1 MTRRNLKVPVASEA
15 PSVSRPNVFDPNCD
29 SRQVLALITHR
40 WTVLVIY
47 ALGVT
52 TRRHSELKAMIG
64 GVSQKML
71 TQTLRQLEHD
81 GIVARTDHGEMPPR
95 VDYAL
100 TPLGQ
105 TLLSAI
111 GQLVTWA
118 DTHLPEIEAARAAYD
133 GRSEESPCPEQ
144 AVG

>member
-1 MTRRNLKVPVASEA
+1 MTRRNLKVPIDAA
-15 PSVSRPNVFDPNCD
+15 PPSGSRPNVFDPNCD

-71 TQTLRQLEHD
+71 TQTLRQL
-81 GIVARTDHGEMPPR
+81 
-95 VDYAL
+95 
-100 TPLGQ
+100 
-105 TLLSAI
+105 
-111 GQLVTWA
+111 
-118 DTHLPEIEAARAAYD
+118 HLPEVRLARGATAAPPDPGRA
-133 GRSEESPCPEQ
+133 
-144 AVG
+144 

>member
-47 ALGVT
+47 ALGAT

-71 TQTLRQLEHD
+71 TQTLRQL
-81 GIVARTDHGEMPPR
+81 
-95 VDYAL
+95 
-100 TPLGQ
+100 
-105 TLLSAI
+105 
-111 GQLVTWA
+111 
-118 DTHLPEIEAARAAYD
+118 HLPEVRLARGATAAPPDPDPA
-133 GRSEESPCPEQ
+133 
-144 AVG
+144 

>member
-1 MTRRNLKVPVASEA
+1 MPVASEA

-47 ALGVT
+47 ALGT
-52 TRRHSELKAMIG
+52 TTKRHSELKAMIG

-95 VDYAL
+95 VDYSL
-100 TPLGQ
+100 TRLGL
-105 TLLSAI
+105 TLLDTLGAI
-111 GQLVTWA
+111 CRWA
-118 DTHLPEIEAARAAYD
+118 EQHLPEVHQARGATTAPPD
-133 GRSEESPCPEQ
+133 PDP
-144 AVG
+144 A

>member
-1 MTRRNLKVPVASEA
+1 MTRRNLKVPIDAA
-15 PSVSRPNVFDPNCD
+15 PPSGSRPNVFDPNCD

-100 TPLGQ
+100 TPLGL
-105 TLLSAI
+105 TLLDTLGAI
-111 GQLVTWA
+111 CRWA
-118 DTHLPEIEAARAAYD
+118 ELHLPEVRLARGATAALPDPDPA
-133 GRSEESPCPEQ
+133 
-144 AVG
+144 

>member
-40 WTVLVIY
+40 WTVLIIY
-47 ALGVT
+47 ALGT
-52 TRRHSELKAMIG
+52 TTKRHGELKAMIG

-95 VDYAL
+95 VDYSL
-100 TPLGQ
+100 TPLGL
-105 TLLSAI
+105 TLLDTLGAI
-111 GQLVTWA
+111 CRWA
-118 DTHLPEIEAARAAYD
+118 EQHLPEVRQARGATTAPPD
-133 GRSEESPCPEQ
+133 PDP
-144 AVG
+144 A

>member
-1 MTRRNLKVPVASEA
+1 MPINSPA
-15 PSVSRPNVFDPNCD
+15 PGVSQPNVFDPNCD

-47 ALGVT
+47 ALGAT
-52 TRRHSELKAMIG
+52 TRRHSELKTMIG

-95 VDYAL
+95 VDYSL
-100 TPLGQ
+100 TPLGL
-105 TLLSAI
+105 TLLDTLGAI
-111 GQLVTWA
+111 CRWA
-118 DTHLPEIEAARAAYD
+118 ELHLPEVRLARGAIAEPPD
-133 GRSEESPCPEQ
+133 HDP
-144 AVG
+144 A

>member
-1 MTRRNLKVPVASEA
+1 MTRRNLKVPVASAA

-40 WTVLVIY
+40 WTVLIIY
-47 ALGVT
+47 ALGAT
-52 TRRHSELKAMIG
+52 TKRHGELKAMIG

-95 VDYAL
+95 VDYSL
-100 TPLGQ
+100 TPLGL
-105 TLLSAI
+105 TLLDTLGAI
-111 GQLVTWA
+111 CRWA
-118 DTHLPEIEAARAAYD
+118 ESHLPEVRLARGATAAPPDPGPA
-133 GRSEESPCPEQ
+133 
-144 AVG
+144 

>member
-1 MTRRNLKVPVASEA
+1 MPIDAA
-15 PSVSRPNVFDPNCD
+15 PPSGSRPNVFDPNCD

-71 TQTLRQLEHD
+71 TQTLRQLEHE
-81 GIVARTDHGEMPPR
+81 GLVMRTDHGEVPPR

-100 TPLGQ
+100 TPLGL
-105 TLLSAI
+105 TLLDTLGAI
-111 GQLVTWA
+111 CRWA
-118 DTHLPEIEAARAAYD
+118 ELHLPEVRLARGATAALPDPDPA
-133 GRSEESPCPEQ
+133 
-144 AVG
+144 

>member
-1 MTRRNLKVPVASEA
+1 MTRRNLKVPIDAA
-15 PSVSRPNVFDPNCD
+15 PPSGSRPNVFDPNCD

-100 TPLGQ
+100 TPLGL
-105 TLLSAI
+105 TLLDTLGTI
-111 GQLVTWA
+111 CRWA
-118 DTHLPEIEAARAAYD
+118 EQHLQKVRRARGPTTAPPDPDPA
-133 GRSEESPCPEQ
+133 
-144 AVG
+144 